1 MIMKGL
7 SGQFVKEGNG
17 MYFVAGLAAF
27 AAGIFCLFFTKKTAG
42 LRFSG
47 VLLIFLGV
55 MIFWFGEYGAAL
67 L

>member
-1 MIMKGL
+1 
-7 SGQFVKEGNG
+7 